1 MINGNLYIYNS
12 NGSLANTF
20 TTGIA
25 PRRIVFNSYSTVSI
39 RQISEIVSGFE
50 LYQNYPN
57 PFNPSTI
64 IKFSLPKADFVNLL
78 VFDVTGKEV
87 MKLLSENKPAG
98 TYEINFNAENLSS
111 GVYFYRLTTSTYS
124 DIKRMI
130 LVK

>member
-1 MINGNLYIYNS
+1 
-12 NGSLANTF
+12 
-20 TTGIA
+20 
-25 PRRIVFNSYSTVSI
+25 
-39 RQISEIVSGFE
+39 
-50 LYQNYPN
+50 
-57 PFNPSTI
+57 
-64 IKFSLPKADFVNLL
+64 
-78 VFDVTGKEV
+78 